1 MTRER
6 IEEIREAVVP
16 FVKII
21 LGKVNLGNVG
31 NIVAEEFEKDFNE
44 ITELAI
50 NGLEKEPCEDCVS
63 RKAVNELFN
72 SEIKMYDRRIEKR
85 KGSNYHDEIEQIK
98 EFRCHIANAEYWQDK
113 IKRLPPVTPTRK
125 KRGDQNDI

>member
-21 LGKVNLGNVG
+21 LGKVNLGNIG
-31 NIVAEEFEKDFNE
+31 NTVAEEFEKDFNE

-50 NGLEKEPCEDCVS
+50 NGLEKEQCEDVASKKGKWIKQYTAFVNDDNQIVTKCHCSNCHGIAYFRSLGNKLVGANYCPVCGS
-63 RKAVNELFN
+63 FMESEVVNEL
-72 SEIKMYDRRIEKR
+72 DR
-85 KGSNYHDEIEQIK
+85 
-98 EFRCHIANAEYWQDK
+98 DK
-113 IKRLPPVTPTRK
+113 I
-125 KRGDQNDI
+125 NE